1 MRLNRLTVTAG
12 DEADGTILSNA
23 LLVGVSFLLVT
34 VPVSSVVL
42 LSSCRDE
49 CCSRNGLLATALS
62 GVRVAARSWLSSTA
76 NLLLMSASRFSARSL
91 ADCSWSSVLEH
102 GRHSQEFLSTVL
114 NEYVEPFGTQLCKTV
129 RRWLFPGLLRQRRAL
144 GSVPRLH
151 NTQSKHALAM
161 LGHTNVQWRH
171 VSTWSLS
178 LLIA

>member
-1 MRLNRLTVTAG
+1 MCACNYNNSWCTRLNRLTVTAG

-42 LSSCRDE
+42 LSSCHDE
-49 CCSRNGLLATALS
+49 CCRSRNGLLATALS

-76 NLLLMSASRFSARSL
+76 NLLLMSASRISARSL
-91 ADCSWSSVLEH
+91 ADCSCSSVLEH

-129 RRWLFPGLLRQRRAL
+129 SR
-144 GSVPRLH
+144 
-151 NTQSKHALAM
+151 
-161 LGHTNVQWRH
+161 
-171 VSTWSLS
+171 
-178 LLIA
+178 